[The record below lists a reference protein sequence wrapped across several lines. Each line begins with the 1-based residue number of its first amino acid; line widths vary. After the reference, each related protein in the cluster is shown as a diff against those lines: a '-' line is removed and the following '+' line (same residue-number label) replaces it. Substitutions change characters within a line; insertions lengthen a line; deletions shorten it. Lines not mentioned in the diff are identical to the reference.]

1 MTFIFACLFY
11 SFIGCLT
18 GFFAHIF
25 NGLIQSKIQFDA
37 KYIFKTVFNFF
48 KILAIMILASLFSGL
63 FILILPVSF
72 LKLIGVEIEF
82 FHQLVFYLFAFAAFD
97 FGLKN

>member
-1 MTFIFACLFY
+1 MPFILSCLFY

-18 GFFAHIF
+18 GFFAHVF
-25 NGLIQSKIQFDA
+25 NGVIQKHIQFDSVFV
-37 KYIFKTVFNFF
+37 FKTIGNFIKIF
-48 KILAIMILASLFSGL
+48 SVMTLATLITGILILAIPNGF
-63 FILILPVSF
+63 FN
-72 LKLIGVEIEF
+72 LIGTDVIF

>member
-1 MTFIFACLFY
+1 MPFILSCLFY

-18 GFFAHIF
+18 GFFSHIF
-25 NGLIQSKIQFDA
+25 NGLIQKHITFDA
-37 KYIFKTVFNFF
+37 QYILKTLFNFF
-48 KILAIMILASLFSGL
+48 KILAVMTLATLLTGL
-63 FILILPVSF
+63 FIILIPTSF
-72 LKLIGVEIEF
+72 LKSIGVELEF

>member
-1 MTFIFACLFY
+1 MTFLLSCLFY

-25 NGLIQSKIQFDA
+25 NGLIQSKIHFDLEFV
-37 KYIFKTVFNFF
+37 FKTTRNFC
-48 KILAIMILASLFSGL
+48 KIIVIMSLATLVTAL
-63 FILILPVSF
+63 LILGIPSGF
-72 LKLIGVEIEF
+72 LSIIGTDTVF
-82 FHQLVFYLFAFAAFD
+82 FHQLLFYLFSFAAFD

>member
-1 MTFIFACLFY
+1 MSFILSCLFY

-25 NGLIQSKIQFDA
+25 NGLIQAKIKFDSG
-37 KYIFKTVFNFF
+37 YIIKTIQNFI
-48 KILAIMILASLFSGL
+48 KILAVMTLASLTTGL
-63 FILILPVSF
+63 FILVIPSSF
-72 LKLIGVEIEF
+72 YTLIGSDMIF
-82 FHQLVFYLFAFAAFD
+82 FHQLVFYLFAFSAFD

>member
-1 MTFIFACLFY
+1 MAFILSCLFY

-25 NGLIQSKIQFDA
+25 NGLIQKHITFDSS
-37 KYIFKTVFNFF
+37 YILKTICNFI
-48 KILAIMILASLFSGL
+48 KILAVMILATFVTGL
-63 FILILPVSF
+63 LILIIPSSF
-72 LKLIGVEIEF
+72 LGLIGTDMLF

>member
-1 MTFIFACLFY
+1 MPFIPSCLFY

-18 GFFAHIF
+18 GFFAHVF
-25 NGLIQSKIQFDA
+25 NGMIQKHIQFDSA
-37 KYIFKTVFNFF
+37 FILKTIGNFV
-48 KILAIMILASLFSGL
+48 KILGVMTLATLATGILILAI
-63 FILILPVSF
+63 PNSF
-72 LKLIGVEIEF
+72 FGLIGTDVVF

>member
-1 MTFIFACLFY
+1 MPFILSCLFY

-18 GFFAHIF
+18 GFFSHIF
-25 NGLIQSKIQFDA
+25 NSLIQKHIKFDPQ
-37 KYIFKTVFNFF
+37 YILKTLINFF
-48 KILAIMILASLFSGL
+48 KILGVMTLATLFTGLLILAIPNRFFG
-63 FILILPVSF
+63 
-72 LKLIGVEIEF
+72 LIGTDVVF

>member
-1 MTFIFACLFY
+1 MTFILSCLFY
-11 SFIGCLT
+11 SFIGCLI

-25 NGLIQSKIQFDA
+25 NGLIQKHIHFD
-37 KYIFKTVFNFF
+37 IDFIRKTTTNFF
-48 KILAIMILASLFSGL
+48 KILGVMILATLATAIIIIAIPGD
-63 FILILPVSF
+63 F
-72 LKLIGVEIEF
+72 LLLIGSDIAF

>member
-1 MTFIFACLFY
+1 MPFILSCLFY

-18 GFFAHIF
+18 GFFAHVF
-25 NGLIQSKIQFDA
+25 NGLIQKHIQFDSA
-37 KYIFKTVFNFF
+37 FVLKTIGNFV
-48 KILAIMILASLFSGL
+48 KILGVMTLATLTTGILILAIPI
-63 FILILPVSF
+63 SF
-72 LKLIGVEIEF
+72 FGLIGTDIVF

>member
-1 MTFIFACLFY
+1 MPFIFSCLFY

-18 GFFAHIF
+18 GFFSHIF
-25 NGLIQSKIQFDA
+25 NGLVQSRNKFDSN
-37 KYIFKTVFNFF
+37 YIFKTIGNFF
-48 KILAIMILASLFSGL
+48 KILAIMTLATLVTAI
-63 FILILPVSF
+63 FILGIPESF
-72 LKLIGVEIEF
+72 LNLIGTDIGF

>member
-1 MTFIFACLFY
+1 MTFILSCLFY
-11 SFIGCLT
+11 SFIGSLT

-25 NGLIQSKIQFDA
+25 NGLIQSKIIFDSA
-37 KYIFKTVFNFF
+37 YIFKTIRNFF
-48 KILAIMILASLFSGL
+48 KILAIMALATLSTSLIILG
-63 FILILPVSF
+63 IPTSF
-72 LKLIGVEIEF
+72 LSFVGTEVGF

>member
-1 MTFIFACLFY
+1 MTFILSCLFY

-25 NGLIQSKIQFDA
+25 NGLIQKNITFDPS
-37 KYIFKTVFNFF
+37 YILKTIGNFI
-48 KILAIMILASLFSGL
+48 KILAVMILATFVTGL
-63 FILILPVSF
+63 LILIIPSSF
-72 LKLIGVEIEF
+72 LGLIGIDMLF